1 MTNID
6 FKAAVFTLRIV
17 EDCGGQ
23 KSTRIQ
29 QFAIYSSYLSAI
41 YVHIMYTLS
50 RGLIIGIVEQRSNYD
65 NLFGV
70 LSLDNPTL
78 SSITHAIISV
88 QYLKSQYP
96 ILLLSLGLMIKSLG
110 VNIQYSKLP
119 GQVAGQVTPRPATFY
134 VGFSHDAMFFVTFPP
149 SSRYFNVLWM
159 HC

>member
-1 MTNID
+1 
-6 FKAAVFTLRIV
+6 
-17 EDCGGQ
+17 
-23 KSTRIQ
+23 
-29 QFAIYSSYLSAI
+29 
-41 YVHIMYTLS
+41 MYTLS

-88 QYLKSQYP
+88 QYLKSQHP

-119 GQVAGQVTPRPATFY
+119 G
-134 VGFSHDAMFFVTFPP
+134 
-149 SSRYFNVLWM
+149 
-159 HC
+159 